1 MHNNPLINDLSH
13 LSINEVEE
21 KIIILQRRYFQA
33 NNPSVQ
39 SQLLHYLNIYKE
51 EMSTRRAK
59 EMQKQRQIQDGDENS
74 LDNLINIS

>member
-21 KIIILQRRYFQA
+21 KIIVLQRRYFQA
-33 NNPSVQ
+33 TNPSVQ

-51 EMSTRRAK
+51 EMSTRRAN
-59 EMQKQRQIQDGDENS
+59 EMQKQKQIQDGDENS